1 MLDNPISDSNESD
14 EYHPAISQSIVG
26 KPQEEISKSFT
37 EHDINPDSEEDSQN
51 KTIKKNI
58 EIKKKK
64 KKPAKKSNIKKKII
78 NGIILITNPEVNPSL
93 KINKKLLGNKRRV
106 KRKFSK
112 TFRKKP
118 KLEIIKELSCDNSNK
133 YGGSTEASLYDFNE
147 HNNSQSRRYD
157 NESVSSIYISPEEEY
172 DSFEYNSISCV
183 CFNYDCTDY
192 KPVITL

>member
-1 MLDNPISDSNESD
+1 MSDNQISDSNESD

-26 KPQEEISKSFT
+26 KPQEEKST
-37 EHDINPDSEEDSQN
+37 EHDNPDSGEGSPN

-58 EIKKKK
+58 ETKNKK

-78 NGIILITNPEVNPSL
+78 NGIILITKPEVNPSL
-93 KINKKLLGNKRRV
+93 KINKKLLGNKRRI

-118 KLEIIKELSCDNSNK
+118 KLEIIKELSCDNSNN

-183 CFNYDCTDY
+183 CFNYDCTDS

>member
-1 MLDNPISDSNESD
+1 MLDNQNSDSNESD
-14 EYHPAISQSIVG
+14 EYPEILDSVVG
-26 KPQEEISKSFT
+26 KPQEEKSKSFT
-37 EHDINPDSEEDSQN
+37 EHDNPDSEKDSPN

-58 EIKKKK
+58 EPKKKK

-118 KLEIIKELSCDNSNK
+118 KLEIIKELSCDNSNN

-183 CFNYDCTDY
+183 CFNNDCTDY

>member
-1 MLDNPISDSNESD
+1 MLDNQNSDSNESD
-14 EYHPAISQSIVG
+14 EYHPAILQLVVG
-26 KPQEEISKSFT
+26 KPPDKSFT
-37 EHDINPDSEEDSQN
+37 EYDNNPDSEEDPPN

-58 EIKKKK
+58 EPKKKK
-64 KKPAKKSNIKKKII
+64 KKPAKKSNIKKKIT
-78 NGIILITNPEVNPSL
+78 NGIILITNPGVNPSL

-118 KLEIIKELSCDNSNK
+118 KREKIKELSCDNSNN

-192 KPVITL
+192 KL

>member
-1 MLDNPISDSNESD
+1 MSDNQISDSNESE
-14 EYHPAISQSIVG
+14 EYDPAILHSVVG
-26 KPQEEISKSFT
+26 KPQEEKST
-37 EHDINPDSEEDSQN
+37 EHDNPDSGEGSPN

-58 EIKKKK
+58 EPKKKK

-118 KLEIIKELSCDNSNK
+118 KLEIIKELSCDNSNN

-183 CFNYDCTDY
+183 CFNNDCTDY

>member
-1 MLDNPISDSNESD
+1 MSDNQICDSNESD
-14 EYHPAISQSIVG
+14 EYNPAILDSVVG
-26 KPQEEISKSFT
+26 KPQEEKST
-37 EHDINPDSEEDSQN
+37 EHDHNPDSEEGSPN

-58 EIKKKK
+58 ETKNKK

-118 KLEIIKELSCDNSNK
+118 KLEIIKELSCDNSNN

-183 CFNYDCTDY
+183 CFNYDCTDS